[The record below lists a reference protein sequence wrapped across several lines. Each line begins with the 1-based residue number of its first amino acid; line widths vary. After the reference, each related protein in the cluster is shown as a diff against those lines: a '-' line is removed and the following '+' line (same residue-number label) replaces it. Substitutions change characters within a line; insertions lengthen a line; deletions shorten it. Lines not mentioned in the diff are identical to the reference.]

1 MVNFITFTHF
11 RSILSRGRPL
21 ADVFGC
27 ASRPDGDRGAGEG
40 GDLLRQPDMDA
51 VVKGPLAWEVVHPAK
66 TAGLLSDALPHMHNR
81 TIGARTRLST
91 QLRPGSYSADRSHF
105 AAGETRRTL
114 TGIGEQA

>member
-27 ASRPDGDRGAGEG
+27 ASRPDGDRGADEG

-51 VVKGPLAWEVVHPAK
+51 VVKGPLAWEVVHPPRPA
-66 TAGLLSDALPHMHNR
+66 DACPMHSR
-81 TIGARTRLST
+81 ICITEQLAHGRASQHSYDLAHIQQIARTS
-91 QLRPGSYSADRSHF
+91 QQA
-105 AAGETRRTL
+105 RR
-114 TGIGEQA
+114 GGR